1 MSYRECEHTETILAA
16 AAAGGPTPELERHA
30 RSCPACA
37 DALTV
42 ERFLARE
49 MAALAAAAPVPDAGA
64 VWHRARAR
72 IEAEAVERATRPIE
86 MVRRLAWACGGVAGG
101 GALVRFHAALGD
113 GLARLGEAA
122 SGLRWGVPASGALEG
137 DGMLWVAGALVLA
150 TMLFGLYTAWAEET

>member
-1 MSYRECEHTETILAA
+1 
-16 AAAGGPTPELERHA
+16 
-30 RSCPACA
+30 
-37 DALTV
+37 
-42 ERFLARE
+42 
-49 MAALAAAAPVPDAGA
+49 
-64 VWHRARAR
+64 
-72 IEAEAVERATRPIE
+72 